1 MIRKLRSTGTG
12 LGRRAVVVTAT
23 LPLLALA
30 ACQGAEAESGGD
42 GPIRIGVLAPTSG
55 SVSADGEGMVRATRL
70 VVDKVNAEGGIGGRQ
85 IELVIADD
93 ACEAQA
99 GTQAAQKL
107 VNDKVVAIVGGF
119 CSSATLP
126 AIELFHRNGDL
137 PFVVAVSS
145 NPKVTDAGYPNITR
159 YIGRD
164 DQEAPVLT
172 TYVIDQLKSTKLAIM
187 NDNTEFSRSVAQNV
201 EKNVKTAG
209 GTQIVYNDS
218 IQPGQNDYRAALER
232 VRTTGADTLLY
243 TGFYPEFGVLAKQW
257 KSLNQPYQIVGG
269 ASSID
274 LSVIKSSPEAAR
286 DERFSIV
293 SYPTASLLDNAKATA
308 FREAYRKAYNAEP
321 AQYDVFQYDATE
333 GLVAALKENPD
344 DLSTEALN
352 KRLRA
357 LSFEG
362 ITGQI
367 SFDDRG
373 DRKAFP
379 FLAVRAKDDTTFGPV
394 FQFAPDGGWAAVGS

>member
-1 MIRKLRSTGTG
+1 MFNGLRSTGAG
-12 LGRRAVVVTAT
+12 LGRRVVVATAA

-30 ACQGAEAESGGD
+30 ACQGAEAGNDGD
-42 GPIRIGVLAPTSG
+42 GVIKIGILAPTSG
-55 SVSADGEGMVRATRL
+55 SQSADGEGMVRASRL
-70 VVDKVNAEGGIGGRQ
+70 VIDKVNADGGIDGRR
-85 IELVIADD
+85 IELVVADD

-107 VNDKVVAIVGGF
+107 ITDKVVAVVGGF

-126 AIELFHRNGDL
+126 AIELFHRNQDL

-145 NPKVTDAGYPNITR
+145 NPKVTDAGYPGITR

-164 DQEAPVLT
+164 DQEAPVAAKYLLE
-172 TYVIDQLKSTKLAIM
+172 QLKSSKLAIM
-187 NDNTEFSRSVAQNV
+187 NDNTEFSRSVAKNV
-201 EKNVKTAG
+201 EQRVKEAGTAA
-209 GTQIVYNDS
+209 IVYNDS

-243 TGFYPEFGVLAKQW
+243 TGFYPEFGILAKQW
-257 KSLNQPYQIVGG
+257 KSLNLPYQLVGG

-274 LSVIKSSPEAAR
+274 LSVIKASPQASQ
-286 DERFSIV
+286 DPRFSIV
-293 SYPTASLLDNAKATA
+293 TYPTASLLNNPKATA
-308 FREAYRKAYNAEP
+308 FREAYRKQYNADP
-321 AQYDVFQYDATE
+321 AQYDVFQHDATE
-333 GLVAALKENPD
+333 GLVAALREDPD
-344 DLSTEALN
+344 SLGAEALN

-379 FLAVRAKDDTTFGPV
+379 FLAVRANADGTFIPV
-394 FQFAPDGGWAAVGS
+394 FQFAPDGGWAPAGQ

>member
-1 MIRKLRSTGTG
+1 MIRTSDALGG
-12 LGRRAVVVTAT
+12 GRRAVVAAVAT

-30 ACQGAEAESGGD
+30 ACQGSDAEADG

-55 SVSADGEGMVRATRL
+55 SVSADGEGMVRASQL
-70 VVDKVNAEGGIGGRQ
+70 VVDRVNNEGGIGGRQ
-85 IELVIADD
+85 VELVVADD

-107 VNDKVVAIVGGF
+107 INDKVVAIVGGF

-164 DQEAPVLT
+164 DQEAPVATQYVLT
-172 TYVIDQLKSTKLAIM
+172 QLKSTKLAIM
-187 NDNTEFSRSVAQNV
+187 NDNSEFSRSVAENV
-201 EKNVKTAG
+201 TTNVAAAGTAE
-209 GTQIVYNDS
+209 IVYNDS

-243 TGFYPEFGVLAKQW
+243 TGFYPEFGILAKQW
-257 KSLNQPYQIVGG
+257 KSLDLPYQLVGG

-274 LSVIKSSPEAAR
+274 LSVIESSPEAAR
-286 DERFSIV
+286 DDRFSIV
-293 SYPTASLLDNAKATA
+293 TYPTASLLDNPNATA
-308 FREAYRKAYNAEP
+308 FREAYQKQYNAEP

-333 GLVAALKENPD
+333 GLVAALKEDPD

-352 KRLRA
+352 ERLRA
-357 LSFEG
+357 LTFEG
-362 ITGQI
+362 VTGQI

-379 FLAVRAKDDTTFGPV
+379 FLAVRAGTDGTFAPV
-394 FQFAPDGGWAAVGS
+394 FQFAPNGGWAAVGQ